1 MINTLELLQAQIL
14 ELEKQV
20 LGLED
25 RHNKL
30 KELFKNAGVGI
41 WDWSV
46 QTGEATFNEH
56 WADIIGYKLE
66 ELSPLSIETW
76 KKYAHPD
83 DLKKSESLLIDYWA
97 GNTQY
102 YAFP

>member
-30 KELFKNAGVGI
+30 KILFI
-41 WDWSV
+41 Y
-46 QTGEATFNEH
+46 FNEH
-56 WADIIGYKLE
+56 IR
-66 ELSPLSIETW
+66 
-76 KKYAHPD
+76 
-83 DLKKSESLLIDYWA
+83 
-97 GNTQY
+97 
-102 YAFP
+102 